1 MSEMEELITKNL
13 TCIVCPMGCQL
24 EIKLDPDGRVK
35 DISGNTCKRGYNYAK
50 TEFTNPTRT
59 LTSTVKL
66 TGSKT
71 DRLLPVRTATPIPK
85 PKLFE
90 AMKLIDS
97 LEVRVP
103 VKSGE
108 VVCADFIEKG
118 VDLIA
123 CKTVEE

>member
-1 MSEMEELITKNL
+1 MKMEAIKNL

-24 EIKLDPDGRVK
+24 EVKLDSEGNVT

-66 TGSKT
+66 SGSKNDT
-71 DRLLPVRTATPIPK
+71 LLPVRTASPIPK

-90 AMKLIDS
+90 AMKLIGE
-97 LEVRVP
+97 LEVKAP
-103 VKSGE
+103 VKRGE
-108 VVCADFIEKG
+108 VVCADFVEKG
-118 VDLIA
+118 IDLVA
-123 CKTVEE
+123 CKTVED

>member
-1 MSEMEELITKNL
+1 MEELVTKNL

-24 EIKLDPDGRVK
+24 EVKLDKDGKVR
-35 DISGNTCKRGYNYAK
+35 DISGNSCKRGYNYAN

-66 TGSKT
+66 VGSKV
-71 DRLLPVRTATPIPK
+71 DKFLPVRTAAPIPK

-97 LEVRVP
+97 LEVKVP
-103 VKSGE
+103 VKRGD
-108 VVCADFIEKG
+108 VVSADFIEQG
-118 VDLIA
+118 VDLVA
-123 CKTVEE
+123 CKTVVE

>member
-1 MSEMEELITKNL
+1 MEAIKNL

-24 EIKLDPDGRVK
+24 EVKLDSEGNVT

-66 TGSKT
+66 SGSKNDT
-71 DRLLPVRTATPIPK
+71 LLPVRTASPIPK

-90 AMKLIDS
+90 AMKLIGE
-97 LEVRVP
+97 LEVKAP
-103 VKSGE
+103 VKRGE
-108 VVCADFIEKG
+108 VVCADFVEKG
-118 VDLIA
+118 IDLVA
-123 CKTVEE
+123 CKTVED

>member
-1 MSEMEELITKNL
+1 MEAIKNL

-24 EIKLDPDGRVK
+24 EVKLDSEGNVT

-66 TGSKT
+66 SGSKNDT
-71 DRLLPVRTATPIPK
+71 LLPVRTASPIPK

-90 AMKLIDS
+90 AMKLIGE
-97 LEVRVP
+97 LEVKAP
-103 VKSGE
+103 VKRGE

-118 VDLIA
+118 IDLVA
-123 CKTVEE
+123 CKTVED

>member
-1 MSEMEELITKNL
+1 MEELVTKNL

-24 EIKLDPDGRVK
+24 EVKLDKDGKVR
-35 DISGNTCKRGYNYAK
+35 DISGNSCKRGYNYAN

-66 TGSKT
+66 VGSKV
-71 DRLLPVRTATPIPK
+71 DKFLPVRTAAPIPK

-97 LEVRVP
+97 LEVKVP
-103 VKSGE
+103 VKRGD
-108 VVCADFIEKG
+108 VVSADFIEKG
-118 VDLIA
+118 VDLVA
-123 CKTVEE
+123 CKTVVE

>member
-1 MSEMEELITKNL
+1 MEAIKNL

-24 EIKLDPDGRVK
+24 EVKLDSEGNVT

-66 TGSKT
+66 SGSRNDT
-71 DRLLPVRTATPIPK
+71 LLPVRTASPIPK

-90 AMKLIDS
+90 AMKLIGE
-97 LEVRVP
+97 LEVKAP
-103 VKSGE
+103 VKRGE
-108 VVCADFIEKG
+108 VVCADFVEKG
-118 VDLIA
+118 IDLIA
-123 CKTVEE
+123 CKTVED

>member
-1 MSEMEELITKNL
+1 MEGLVTKNL

-24 EIKLDPDGRVK
+24 EVKLDKDGKVR
-35 DISGNTCKRGYNYAK
+35 DISGNSCKRGYNYAN

-66 TGSKT
+66 VGSKV
-71 DRLLPVRTATPIPK
+71 DKFLPVRTAAPIPK

-97 LEVRVP
+97 LEVKVP
-103 VKSGE
+103 VKRGD
-108 VVCADFIEKG
+108 VVFADFIEKG
-118 VDLIA
+118 VDLVA
-123 CKTVEE
+123 CKTVVE